1 MTNIL
6 QSTPMARALLGEREA
21 LYPVTG
27 HEDLF
32 PDYATSCPV
41 PQCFSPSWLGAKPH
55 YADPAVGTPDGWMV
69 WTYLPSGDPSWVAD
83 CPTYAEANALA
94 ESLSAPTLWDAE
106 WLNSD
111 FCVCERAGQMRLP
124 IEVNYV

>member
-1 MTNIL
+1 MPEAL
-6 QSTPMARALLGEREA
+6 QSTPMARALLGEHEA
-21 LYPVTG
+21 M
-27 HEDLF
+27 
-32 PDYATSCPV
+32 CPV
-41 PQCFSPSWLGAKPH
+41 VGFSDVLHCFAPDSLTAKPH
-55 YADPAVGTPDGWMV
+55 YADPVVGGSWGWMV

-106 WLNSD
+106 KLNSD

-124 IEVNYV
+124 METPHA